1 MQASVIV
8 RIALSGAALIA
19 AAGCDLPAPQNRF
32 EKIASTYCECTA
44 GLAAVNKK
52 ANTAQPGEL
61 NAYFQEMQTEY
72 AKAKEC
78 AVSIVAQ
85 FGHLKTAEL
94 DSVNSLLVT
103 QCPGMAGHPD
113 LLREMLGE

>member
-1 MQASVIV
+1 MHVSLFAK
-8 RIALSGAALIA
+8 IALCIGGLSVL
-19 AAGCDLPAPQNRF
+19 AGCDLPAPQNRF

-94 DSVNSLLVT
+94 DSVNTLLVT

>member
-1 MQASVIV
+1 MHVTLFAKITLCCGGLAV
-8 RIALSGAALIA
+8 L
-19 AAGCDLPAPQNRF
+19 AGCELPTPQNRF
-32 EKIASTYCECTA
+32 EKIASTYCECTTR
-44 GLAAVNKK
+44 LAELNKK
-52 ANTAQPGEL
+52 AAIAQPGEL

-94 DSVNSLLVT
+94 DSVNTLLVT